1 MEEQLKAAQEQVL
14 KLEADLH
21 FEQEKNKAL
30 EASIT
35 QRDVEIADLE
45 AKLAEAAKG
54 TAPSVSSTLP
64 TFKLEKVEYQ
74 FIVGGFNHEGV
85 DYTAAEAA
93 KDKTLLK
100 ELVEGGYGVITKL

>member
-14 KLEADLH
+14 KLEADLQ

-30 EASIT
+30 EASLT
-35 QRDVEIADLE
+35 QRDKEISDLE

-54 TAPSVSSTLP
+54 TTPSVVSTLP
-64 TFKLEKVEYQ
+64 TFKLDKAEYQ
-74 FIVGGFNHEGV
+74 FTVGAFNHEGI

-93 KDKTLLK
+93 KDKTLCA
-100 ELVEGGYGVITKL
+100 ELVKDGYGVITKL